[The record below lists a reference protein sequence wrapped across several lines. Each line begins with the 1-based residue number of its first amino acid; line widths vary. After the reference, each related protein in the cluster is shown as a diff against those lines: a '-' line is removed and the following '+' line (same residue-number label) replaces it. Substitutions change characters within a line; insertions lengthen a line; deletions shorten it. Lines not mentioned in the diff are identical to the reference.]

1 MSAGYIYVLINQSMP
16 GLIKVGR
23 TYRNSRERARELYS
37 TGVPTPFEVAFEIFS
52 LEHESIEERVHQ
64 GLASFRVSNN
74 REFFRY
80 PLKEAI
86 ELLLEINQTISKRVT
101 EFVAESIFHRLIKKY
116 PDWLD
121 PSIADVRIVQTSERV
136 WLEIMKEEEIAGYL
150 KDQTIK
156 RSDLA
161 FITDGDYES
170 KMFRSGDHISV
181 NASKFVDEFGPY
193 SIIMTTDLFHEEAC
207 KEIDKQL
214 NPHRN
219 TQNNDQSSNL

>member
-1 MSAGYIYVLINQSMP
+1 MAAGYVYILINQSMP

-23 TYRNSRERARELYS
+23 TYRDSRERARELHS

-52 LEHESIEERVHQ
+52 LEHERIEELLHQ
-64 GLASFRVSNN
+64 QLASFRVSNN

-86 ELLLEINQTISKRVT
+86 ELLLEISQSISKRVT
-101 EFVAESIFHRLIKKY
+101 EFVAESIFHRLIEKY
-116 PDWLD
+116 QDWLE
-121 PSIADVRIVQTSERV
+121 PSITDVRIVQTSERV
-136 WLEIMKEEEIAGYL
+136 WLEITQEEEMAGYL

-170 KMFRSGDHISV
+170 QMFRSDDHVSV
-181 NASKFVDEFGPY
+181 NASKFVDEFDPF
-193 SIIMTTDLFHEEAC
+193 SIIMTTNLFHEEAC
-207 KEIDKQL
+207 QKVNNEF

-219 TQNNDQSSNL
+219 ASNGG